1 MTRKYLAPGENAYTV
16 MNKEENENSVVPPP
30 EPVITPMPTNIP
42 EPTNTP
48 EPAATV
54 NPVPET
60 PVPVTPAPVPEP
72 TLEPENTP
80 VPVKEVKVSTG
91 DKEIVIGESVAQLK
105 EDFGEPSRIDE
116 TMYIYDYYIYNSDYT
131 KFVMAAVA
139 DGKVVGVYTDALGFS
154 YDTLNTGSGIEDV
167 NKLFNKSYTIDKERS
182 FTSDGYSYKIFF
194 DTLDTQK
201 ITGMQVVKSDA
212 AKRTGNPY
220 DETILKNI
228 SLEIFD
234 LTNSIRARNGV
245 ALLEWCDI
253 AAGTAKAHSQDMADK
268 DYFDHTNLEGLDP
281 FQRMKNAGIVYG
293 YAGENISAGRET
305 SISAANGWFNSK
317 GHRSN
322 MLDSNFTRLGTGYAY
337 NSNSTYG
344 YYGTQNFYTPI

>member
-1 MTRKYLAPGENAYTV
+1 
-16 MNKEENENSVVPPP
+16 
-30 EPVITPMPTNIP
+30 
-42 EPTNTP
+42 
-48 EPAATV
+48 
-54 NPVPET
+54 
-60 PVPVTPAPVPEP
+60 
-72 TLEPENTP
+72 
-80 VPVKEVKVSTG
+80 
-91 DKEIVIGESVAQLK
+91 
-105 EDFGEPSRIDE
+105 
-116 TMYIYDYYIYNSDYT
+116 MY
-131 KFVMAAVA
+131 KRQ
-139 DGKVVGVYTDALGFS
+139 
-154 YDTLNTGSGIEDV
+154 
-167 NKLFNKSYTIDKERS
+167 DKERS

-253 AAGTAKAHSQDMADK
+253 AAGTAKVHSQDMADK